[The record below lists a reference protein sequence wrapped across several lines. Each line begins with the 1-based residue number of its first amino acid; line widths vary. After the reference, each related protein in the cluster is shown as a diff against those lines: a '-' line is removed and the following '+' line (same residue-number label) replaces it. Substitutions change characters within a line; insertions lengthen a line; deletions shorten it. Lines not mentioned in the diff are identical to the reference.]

1 MQKCQQISCR
11 NINGKLLLDFLSV
24 FFQDVA
30 AQFDNYRQLM
40 KYFAGTTI
48 YIPKLS
54 EIERIRRN
62 EKIRTEYKS
71 GNSMKVLAI
80 KYDLTEVQIRN
91 IVFDLYRS
99 KKSAPVEGQLSM
111 DDYLN
116 EDNQNKEENR

>member
-1 MQKCQQISCR
+1 MFSADEIDIDDLKEEQQE
-11 NINGKLLLDFLSV
+11 
-24 FFQDVA
+24 VA
-30 AQFDNYRQLM
+30 DIIGFDNYRQLM

-99 KKSAPVEGQLSM
+99 KKSAPVERQLSM